1 MRKTLTALE
10 LERRR
15 ILVILL
21 VVHRLEDLARYS
33 VVLVCRRDREAHT
46 TTRFRAF
53 GAARAHA
60 GLVCG

>member
-1 MRKTLTALE
+1 MLTALE

-21 VVHRLEDLARYS
+21 VGHRLEDFARHGI
-33 VVLVCRRDREAHT
+33 VLVRRRDREAHT
-46 TTRFRAF
+46 ATRFRAL

-60 GLVCG
+60 